1 MIKQEPDKKIIEE
14 IITLFNNK
22 KLESSLKLSQKLL
35 KEYPNSL
42 LINNLTGVIQTELKN
57 YSLAKDLFTKVIKL
71 NSKFADGFYNLA
83 NINSKLNDQ
92 D

>member
-14 IITLFNNK
+14 TIRLFNNK
-22 KLESSLKLSQKLL
+22 KLEKSLKLSQKLL

-57 YSLAKDLFTKVIKL
+57 YSLAKDLLFDFVLLHLKL
-71 NSKFADGFYNLA
+71 K
-83 NINSKLNDQ
+83 
-92 D
+92 

>member
-22 KLESSLKLSQKLL
+22 KLERSLKLSQKLL

-42 LINNLTGVIQTELKN
+42 LINNLTLFAIFIMHKN
-57 YSLAKDLFTKVIKL
+57 T
-71 NSKFADGFYNLA
+71 
-83 NINSKLNDQ
+83 
-92 D
+92 